1 MNEARDIFERFKVAL
16 LETQSDLIEAGEQ
29 DAAAIFGE
37 IAEDAQKAL
46 AAPPPDAVPE
56 LPEWMTQTVS
66 GHWHV
71 LLSDGSYYWMH
82 DDATSADLDRIAEAC
97 RILAARRRAP

>member
-1 MNEARDIFERFKVAL
+1 MSEDRARWERFSELMDEACRDAHPADKKL
-16 LETQSDLIEAGEQ
+16 LWAVKEAI
-29 DAAAIFGE
+29 DF
-37 IAEDAQKAL
+37 AL

-71 LLSDGSYYWMH
+71 LLSDGSYYWLH

-97 RILAARRRAP
+97 RIIAARRRAEG